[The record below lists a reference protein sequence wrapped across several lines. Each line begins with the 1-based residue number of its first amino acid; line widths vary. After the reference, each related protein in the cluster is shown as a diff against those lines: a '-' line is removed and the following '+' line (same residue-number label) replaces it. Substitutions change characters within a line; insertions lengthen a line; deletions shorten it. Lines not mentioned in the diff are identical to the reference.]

1 MEINL
6 ISDTITKPTNEM
18 LQYMFNAE
26 VGDDVYK
33 QDPTVIALEARLAA
47 MFGMEAG
54 LFFPCADWHWHF
66 YRRGWRYQKCP
77 SPLKNLPSR

>member
-6 ISDTITKPTNEM
+6 VSDTITKPTYEM

-33 QDPTVIALEARLAA
+33 QDPTVIELEDTIAQL
-47 MFGMEAG
+47 FGMEAG
-54 LFFPCADWHWHF
+54 LFFLLEPWQIKQ
-66 YRRGWRYQKCP
+66 R
-77 SPLKNLPSR
+77 

>member
-18 LQYMFNAE
+18 LQYMFKAV

-33 QDPTVIALEARLAA
+33 QDPTVIELEEVAA

-54 LFFPCADWHWHF
+54 LFFLLEQWPIKL
-66 YRRGWRYQKCP
+66 R
-77 SPLKNLPSR
+77 

>member
-6 ISDTITKPTNEM
+6 VSDTITKPTYEM

-33 QDPTVIALEARLAA
+33 QDPTVIELEDTIAQL
-47 MFGMEAG
+47 FGMEAG
-54 LFFPCADWHWHF
+54 LF
-66 YRRGWRYQKCP
+66 
-77 SPLKNLPSR
+77 SRQELWQIKQR

>member
-6 ISDTITKPTNEM
+6 ISDTITKPTQEM
-18 LQYMFNAE
+18 LQYMFKAE

-33 QDPTVIALEARLAA
+33 QDPTVIELEAKVAA

-54 LFFPCADWHWHF
+54 LFSV
-66 YRRGWRYQKCP
+66 G
-77 SPLKNLPSR
+77 N

>member
-18 LQYMFNAE
+18 LQYMFKAV

-33 QDPTVIALEARLAA
+33 QDQQL
-47 MFGMEAG
+47 
-54 LFFPCADWHWHF
+54 
-66 YRRGWRYQKCP
+66 
-77 SPLKNLPSR
+77 N